1 MQRQSVVP
9 FPTRQLNQRPFL
21 SALRRGIYRGSI
33 DTMTKIVS
41 IEAMIAERERLR
53 GEGKRLVFTNGC
65 FDLLHP
71 GHVSYLKQ
79 ARSLGDALVVALNSD
94 RSVRELKGKGRPIL
108 NQQER
113 AEVIAALEAVDYV
126 TIFDEETPRVLIAAV
141 LPDVLVKGGDW
152 ALAEI
157 IGREEVEAAGGRVL
171 SLPYIEGSS
180 TTDIIER
187 IKNLPF

>member
-1 MQRQSVVP
+1 
-9 FPTRQLNQRPFL
+9 
-21 SALRRGIYRGSI
+21 
-33 DTMTKIVS
+33 MTKIVS